1 MTEEHSKES
10 EVRNEMTS
18 PSNEDVNK
26 DMEDEVELP
35 TIDHNYEVVD
45 QDEILNEPQT
55 GEQSSAGTPP
65 EAAGHNIADPLD
77 NAMHD
82 PSQPQQTEDGGCTT
96 STENIWGRLKSYK
109 CPRPSLLR
117 VITVAIPV
125 VALLGAGVCVFMY
138 LRSMENKNA
147 DPPDKPM
154 LKSHMVSPAL
164 SKMTLAQAWLATT
177 LPDNTTEL
185 SQMADTQPDQS
196 TSMRGV
202 ISTDKTGISTD
213 LTQETALLTTERD
226 QAVARPPP
234 LTQET
239 ALLTTERDQAVAR
252 PPPVH
257 GDSSGN
263 TTKVPRCRK
272 SYELLAGT
280 CVIFASASFLM
291 MPYNEAKKT
300 CMNEGATV
308 AMPKTE
314 ELDVAIRDVI
324 KRERGNKEH
333 WIGMEKKGETWYW
346 VDGSKV
352 DNNGYKGWNPGK
364 PSNSGLCGQ
373 YRAKHGFSHG
383 KSCETQLLSLT
394 DDLAFNRNNGTQTDL
409 IFMDFAKALNK
420 VPHRRLLH
428 KLQYYGVRGN
438 TLVWIQNF
446 LLGRSQTVVLDG
458 ERSDPMSVTS
468 GVPQGTVL
476 GPILFLAYMND
487 LPEHAVSA
495 KLLNKVSTTRY
506 LGVTISSNL
515 TWGSHVDAVSSKAN
529 KTLGM
534 LRRCLRITS
543 TAAKERA
550 YMALV
555 RPQVEYACS
564 VWDPHTQDQ
573 VGRIEMVQRR
583 AARYVTN
590 NFHRTSSVTDMLDK
604 LGWQTLESRRRN
616 ARLATLYKITNNVIS
631 VPHASRVVPAARCSR
646 RTNHALKLQTIAS
659 KNNYYRLSFFPRTI
673 KEWNE
678 LEPGV
683 AEAGSLTQFKTG
695 LARTLLH

>member
-1 MTEEHSKES
+1 MEHIIASTMMS
-10 EVRNEMTS
+10 HFQAN
-18 PSNEDVNK
+18 D
-26 DMEDEVELP
+26 
-35 TIDHNYEVVD
+35 
-45 QDEILNEPQT
+45 IL
-55 GEQSSAGTPP
+55 
-65 EAAGHNIADPLD
+65 
-77 NAMHD
+77 
-82 PSQPQQTEDGGCTT
+82 
-96 STENIWGRLKSYK
+96 Y
-109 CPRPSLLR
+109 
-117 VITVAIPV
+117 
-125 VALLGAGVCVFMY
+125 
-138 LRSMENKNA
+138 
-147 DPPDKPM
+147 
-154 LKSHMVSPAL
+154 
-164 SKMTLAQAWLATT
+164 
-177 LPDNTTEL
+177 
-185 SQMADTQPDQS
+185 
-196 TSMRGV
+196 
-202 ISTDKTGISTD
+202 D
-213 LTQETALLTTERD
+213 LQ
-226 QAVARPPP
+226 
-234 LTQET
+234 
-239 ALLTTERDQAVAR
+239 
-252 PPPVH
+252 H
-257 GDSSGN
+257 S
-263 TTKVPRCRK
+263 
-272 SYELLAGT
+272 
-280 CVIFASASFLM
+280 
-291 MPYNEAKKT
+291 
-300 CMNEGATV
+300 
-308 AMPKTE
+308 
-314 ELDVAIRDVI
+314 
-324 KRERGNKEH
+324 
-333 WIGMEKKGETWYW
+333 
-346 VDGSKV
+346 
-352 DNNGYKGWNPGK
+352 
-364 PSNSGLCGQ
+364 
-373 YRAKHGFSHG
+373 FSHG

-409 IFMDFAKALNK
+409 IFMDFAKAFDK

-458 ERSDPMSVTS
+458 ERSDPMPVTS

-476 GPILFLAYMND
+476 GPILFLAYIND

-495 KLLNKVSTTRY
+495 KVRLFADDCILQMPIYDKSDCAKLQEDIDNISLWERRWLMEFNPSKCEVMTIPSSKTPITHSYVLHNQLLNKVSTTRY

-534 LRRCLRITS
+534 LRRCLRIAS

-590 NFHRTSSVTDMLDK
+590 NYYRTSSVTDMINK
-604 LGWQTLESRRRN
+604 LGWQSLTHRRKN

-631 VPHASRVVPAARCSR
+631 VPHASRVVPATRCSR

-659 KNNYYRLSFFPRTI
+659 RNNFYRLLFFPRAI

-683 AEAGSLTQFKTG
+683 AEAGSLAQFKSG